1 MGGTQQVPYN
11 CRTVFTA
18 PRLKTWHYS
27 SASSIAPRASAA
39 PLTGRPAMLLPRV
52 SRHARRLTMSAP
64 SLLEA
69 LQRHHQAAATREV
82 AWFVENMPSAYF
94 RQVGPASQVRD
105 ERQRAKTGP
114 SRVA

>member
-1 MGGTQQVPYN
+1 
-11 CRTVFTA
+11 
-18 PRLKTWHYS
+18 
-27 SASSIAPRASAA
+27 
-39 PLTGRPAMLLPRV
+39 MLLPRV

-94 RQVGPASQVRD
+94 RQVGPASQVSD
-105 ERQRAKTGP
+105 ERQRAKPGP

>member
-1 MGGTQQVPYN
+1 
-11 CRTVFTA
+11 
-18 PRLKTWHYS
+18 
-27 SASSIAPRASAA
+27 
-39 PLTGRPAMLLPRV
+39 MLLPRLG
-52 SRHARRLTMSAP
+52 RHARRLTMSAP

-94 RQVGPASQVRD
+94 RQVGPASQVSD
-105 ERQRAKTGP
+105 ERQRTKPGP